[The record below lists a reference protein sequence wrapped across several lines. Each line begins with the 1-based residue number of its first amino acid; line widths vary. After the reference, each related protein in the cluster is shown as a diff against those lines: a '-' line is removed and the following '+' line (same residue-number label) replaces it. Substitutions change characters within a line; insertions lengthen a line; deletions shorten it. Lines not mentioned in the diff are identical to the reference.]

1 MSAGPPRSSPG
12 ELPPAAILLGRRL
25 LSLDRERAEATLEFV
40 AKPEFSN
47 RHGAVQGGILAAM
60 LDSATGVVVTAS
72 LPPGRTAVTVQL
84 NTSFLKPAPIGPLRA
99 TARIISLDDRN
110 AEVEAEI
117 AGPDETVVARAA
129 ARLRILIRK

>member
-1 MSAGPPRSSPG
+1 
-12 ELPPAAILLGRRL
+12 
-25 LSLDRERAEATLEFV
+25 
-40 AKPEFSN
+40 
-47 RHGAVQGGILAAM
+47 
-60 LDSATGVVVTAS
+60 
-72 LPPGRTAVTVQL
+72 VTVQL